1 MSRLFYSPL
10 SSSPYTSAPQAGVTG
25 GNATRRGEKRAEEA
39 SSGTKGTT
47 NERRGWERILLLL
60 VFTVFYELLEDKIR
74 SLSRRQPSSRFLS
87 AFHSLATLTHYAAQR
102 SRPKGVGG
110 RVASVGTGEGARRPK
125 GEAAG
130 RFRLGAKAAG
140 RERRNGERREPGV
153 ASRVSHGSV
162 PKASEGNRERVTAPR
177 ETRMLSFP
185 PSSTPLLGPS
195 VPLSRLPAS
204 GARRSVPPH
213 DRSAGND

>member
-1 MSRLFYSPL
+1 M
-10 SSSPYTSAPQAGVTG
+10 T
-25 GNATRRGEKRAEEA
+25 
-39 SSGTKGTT
+39 
-47 NERRGWERILLLL
+47 L
-60 VFTVFYELLEDKIR
+60 VHVV
-74 SLSRRQPSSRFLS
+74 SRRQPSSRFLS

-110 RVASVGTGEGARRPK
+110 RVASVGSGEGARRPK

-140 RERRNGERREPGV
+140 SERRNGERREPGV

-177 ETRMLSFP
+177 ETRRDCYRWPGFYCHRNRTR
-185 PSSTPLLGPS
+185 STINAVGI
-195 VPLSRLPAS
+195 RKET
-204 GARRSVPPH
+204 RHYYEEMR
-213 DRSAGND
+213 DK